1 MSTQNKDHRS
11 PLVREGD
18 ATSSLSRRNFIGATA
33 VAVGGL
39 LTGGG
44 AALADERAAREA
56 PAAAGPRGPQKRTQ
70 VEALASYAARARF
83 DDLSAA
89 SRQQLPVHILDSLGC
104 CIAALGAGPVEAC
117 RAQVADF
124 GGNGPCA
131 LISGGN
137 ANTIFAAFW
146 HAALV
151 RYVDFMDNFL
161 APTET
166 CHTADNFGVALTI
179 ADYVGGSG
187 RDLMLAVALGY
198 TVQSRFVDHANFM
211 SSGFDHTS
219 QLAFSHNAAAG
230 RLLGLS
236 EQQIGHAIAMA
247 AVSDA
252 SFAVVRAKPLSQW
265 KGLASAQSALG
276 AMNTLFLARRGVQG
290 PLQVIEGPLGIDHLL
305 RMKINIDWD
314 KQGYEGVVES
324 TIKKYNSMIHTQS
337 AVHCMVE
344 LARQNKIAPDKVV
357 SIEAEVFQ
365 LAFDFAGGGLYG
377 TDKVIRIKEQADH
390 SLPYLLAVALLDGD
404 VMPAQFKPER
414 IIKPDVQGLLEK
426 VSVRPNHEYTEEYP
440 KKMPAKISV
449 RLQDGSVI
457 EHEVQD
463 YPALASH
470 PFTWEDA
477 VQKFDALV
485 AGRVDKGLDGEIKD
499 AARSVENIQVRDLM
513 KLLGSVKARQ
523 GTSSSR
529 KVA

>member
-1 MSTQNKDHRS
+1 M
-11 PLVREGD
+11 
-18 ATSSLSRRNFIGATA
+18 
-33 VAVGGL
+33 
-39 LTGGG
+39 
-44 AALADERAAREA
+44 
-56 PAAAGPRGPQKRTQ
+56 TQ
-70 VEALASYAARARF
+70 VEALAKYAARASVA
-83 DDLSAA
+83 DLSAQ
-89 SRQQLPVHILDSLGC
+89 SRKQLPVHILDSIGC

-137 ANTIFAAFW
+137 ANPVYAAFW
-146 HAALV
+146 HTTLV

-179 ADYVGGSG
+179 ADYVGASG
-187 RDLMLAVALGY
+187 RDLMLAVGLCY
-198 TVQSRFVDHANFM
+198 TVQSRFVDQANFM
-211 SSGFDHTS
+211 SSGFDHTT
-219 QLAFSHNAAAG
+219 QLAFSHNAAGG

-236 EQQIGHAIAMA
+236 EQQIGHAMAMA

-276 AMNTLFLARRGVQG
+276 SMNALFLARRGVEG

-344 LARQNKIAPDKVV
+344 LAAQNKIDPGKVI

-365 LAFDFAGGGLYG
+365 LAYDFAGGGLYG
-377 TDKVIRIKEQADH
+377 VDKFIRTKEQADH

-404 VMPAQFKPER
+404 VMPAQFQPER
-414 IIKPDVQGLLEK
+414 IARADVQTLLKK
-426 VSVRPNHEYTEEYP
+426 VSVRPNHEYTEQYP
-440 KKMPAKISV
+440 KKMPAKIIV
-449 RLQDGSVI
+449 RLQDGKVI

-463 YPALASH
+463 YPGLASH
-470 PFTWEDA
+470 PFTWETA

-485 AGRVDKGLDGEIKD
+485 AGRVDKGLSGEIKD
-499 AARSVENIQVRDLM
+499 AVRSVENIQVRDLM
-513 KLLGSVKARQ
+513 KLLGAVKASQR
-523 GTSSSR
+523 GAASSGSSR
-529 KVA
+529 

>member
-1 MSTQNKDHRS
+1 MT
-11 PLVREGD
+11 
-18 ATSSLSRRNFIGATA
+18 
-33 VAVGGL
+33 
-39 LTGGG
+39 
-44 AALADERAAREA
+44 
-56 PAAAGPRGPQKRTQ
+56 TQ
-70 VEALASYAARARF
+70 VEALAKYAARASF
-83 DDLSAA
+83 ADLSAE
-89 SRQQLPVHILDSLGC
+89 SRRQLPIHILDSLGC
-104 CIAALGAGPVEAC
+104 CIAALGAGPVQAC
-117 RAQVADF
+117 REQVAEF
-124 GGNGPCA
+124 GGTGPSA
-131 LISGGN
+131 LIGGGQ
-137 ANTIFAAFW
+137 ANPIYAAFW
-146 HAALV
+146 HTALV

-179 ADYVGGSG
+179 ADYVGASG

-198 TVQSRFVDHANFM
+198 TVQSRFVDQANFM

-219 QLAFSHNAAAG
+219 QLAFSQNAAAG

-236 EQQIGHAIAMA
+236 EQQIGHAMAMA

-344 LARQNKIAPDKVV
+344 LARQNKLDPGKVV

-377 TDKVIRIKEQADH
+377 LDKVIRTKEQADH

-404 VMPAQFKPER
+404 VMPAQFKPDR
-414 IIKPDVQGLLEK
+414 IIKPDVQALLKK
-426 VSVRPNHEYTEEYP
+426 VSVRPNHEYTEQYP
-440 KKMPAKISV
+440 GKMPAKITV
-449 RLQDGSVI
+449 RLQDGKVI
-457 EHEVQD
+457 EHDVQD
-463 YPALASH
+463 YPGLASH

-477 VQKFDALV
+477 VEKFDRLV
-485 AGRVDKGLDGEIKD
+485 AGRIDERLSGEIKD
-499 AARSVENIQVRDLM
+499 AVHSVENIQVRDLM
-513 KLLGSVKARQ
+513 KLLSSVKTSHGAPLSPRAAGQTAEVAARQ
-523 GTSSSR
+523 Q
-529 KVA
+529 